1 MDSISYLDLI
11 AATLIL
17 LLGLKGI
24 INGFFKEFF
33 GMAGIVGGIF
43 VGSHV
48 GPKLGLWV
56 DSLIFHFE
64 NESAIAFTGF
74 ILVFALFWLGMT
86 YIGVLF
92 SKLSIKSGLG
102 PLDRIF
108 GFILGAGKIFF
119 IFSVIIYALSSIN
132 IIKRS
137 LEPTFDK
144 SLLYP
149 VFYAVGSVVIQ
160 IDPESIKDKFEEEA
174 GDQVESL
181 LDELTEE

>member
-1 MDSISYLDLI
+1 MDSISYLDLT

-33 GMAGIVGGIF
+33 GMTGIVGGIF
-43 VGSHV
+43 VGSHI
-48 GPKLGLWV
+48 GPKLGAWA
-56 DSLIFHFE
+56 DNLIFHFE

-74 ILVFALFWLGMT
+74 IVIFALFWITMT
-86 YIGVLF
+86 YVGTLF

-119 IFSVIIYALSSIN
+119 IFSVIIYALSSVN
-132 IIKRS
+132 IIKKS
-137 LEPTFDK
+137 LESTFEK

-149 VFYAVGSVVIQ
+149 VFYAVGSIVVQ
-160 IDPESIKDKFEEEA
+160 IDPDAIKDKFQDEA
-174 GDQVESL
+174 EDQVDSL
-181 LDELTEE
+181 LDELSQD

>member
-1 MDSISYLDLI
+1 MDSISYLDLT

-43 VGSHV
+43 IGSHV
-48 GPKLGLWV
+48 GPKLGMWI
-56 DSLIFHFE
+56 DDLIFHFQ

-74 ILVFALFWLGMT
+74 ILIFGLFWLIMT
-86 YIGVLF
+86 YVGQLF

-119 IFSVIIYALSSIN
+119 IFAVIIYALSSIN
-132 IIKRS
+132 IIKKS
-137 LEPTFDK
+137 LDPTFEK

-149 VFYAVGSVVIQ
+149 LFYAVGSVVIQ
-160 IDPESIKDKFEEEA
+160 VDPDSIKDKFEEEA
-174 GDQVESL
+174 GDQVDSL
-181 LDELTEE
+181 LDELTEQ